1 MEEKVVTKTIEE
13 WFNELE
19 EPYRT
24 QAIENTKK
32 LAEESGRLY
41 ESTDSLSEALISAF
55 IWETSPEGHK
65 YWSDLFGKYLEE

>member
-1 MEEKVVTKTIEE
+1 MKEKVVTKPIEE

-41 ESTDSLSEALISAF
+41 ESTDSLSVALMSV
-55 IWETSPEGHK
+55 S
-65 YWSDLFGKYLEE
+65 

>member
-24 QAIENTKK
+24 QAIENTIK
-32 LAEESGRLY
+32 LSNSEYTLKSFES
-41 ESTDSLSEALISAF
+41 SLSEALSASF
-55 IWETSPEGHK
+55 VWEASPEGHE
-65 YWSDLFGKYLEE
+65 YWRDLFGKYLEE

>member
-24 QAIENTKK
+24 QAIENARNLNIDKDRLED
-32 LAEESGRLY
+32 LA
-41 ESTDSLSEALISAF
+41 DSMSDAIMIAF
-55 IWETSPEGHK
+55 IWCHSPEGHE
-65 YWSDLFGKYLEE
+65 YWSDLFGKYLGE